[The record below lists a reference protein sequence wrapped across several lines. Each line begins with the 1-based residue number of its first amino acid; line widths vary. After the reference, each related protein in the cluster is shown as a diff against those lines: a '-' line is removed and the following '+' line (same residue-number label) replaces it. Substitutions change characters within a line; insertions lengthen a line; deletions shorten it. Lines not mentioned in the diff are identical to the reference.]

1 MSINTRGCWL
11 VLLDRLQRKFS
22 EGDGSQKEG
31 LDFDDTWEAHPCKKT
46 ILMEQRK
53 ARAWQDLCCLWKAWV
68 VWTDPSAAV
77 SRLTKASYSI
87 AANLRLVAVQR
98 HKLAELTD
106 QVRKAMRVD
115 WCAHVD
121 RQALEAQMLR

>member
-1 MSINTRGCWL
+1 MRGRIY
-11 VLLDRLQRKFS
+11 VVSGRN
-22 EGDGSQKEG
+22 GSFGQ
-31 LDFDDTWEAHPCKKT
+31 
-46 ILMEQRK
+46 IQ
-53 ARAWQDLCCLWKAWV
+53 V
-68 VWTDPSAAV
+68 AAV
-77 SRLTKASYSI
+77 SRLIKASYSI

-121 RQALEAQMLR
+121 RQALEAQNAARIRLEDGTLASQLW